1 MKKLSHEIRYS
12 RPVEEIMNTPP
23 ASAIRWGTAV
33 VGIIILMLLLISWII
48 KYPYIVRADALI
60 TTEKPPA
67 NIVARVSGDIEHLFV
82 SDGQHV
88 MQESVLGVL
97 ETTASY
103 QSVQWLSSFLDSISS
118 ADIINSSGRISQQL
132 PDNPG
137 LGEIQDRYSSFRK
150 IYIDY
155 LNHLEI
161 DYYGK
166 KIDAVREEIK
176 SIEDYI
182 YKLKSKD
189 ELISSRLKL
198 EEKKYFRD
206 SLLNEQELLPDAE
219 LENSKQ
225 KYYSLKIEMVQVVL
239 DAASMRIDLASKKQ
253 ILRDLVAAGEEERQN
268 YRSAVVDE
276 LIRLKSRLDWWIQNH
291 LLVSPIDGNVTFTR
305 YWAENQSVREGE
317 TVMTVV
323 PEGENKIIA
332 RIRIPM
338 TGSGKV
344 REGQNVNI
352 QLKGYPYL
360 EYGMVRGVIHS
371 RSLVPHENMY
381 ILDVELPDGLSTF
394 YGKDLKFSQNMEAK
408 AEIITDD
415 MRLIERALYP
425 FKFLLEKNRNLSG
438 EKGEADLED

>member
-33 VGIIILMLLLISWII
+33 VGIIIFMMLLISWLI
-48 KYPYIVRADALI
+48 KYPYIIRADALI

-67 NIVARVSGDIEHLFV
+67 NMVARVSGDIEQLFV

-88 MQESVLGVL
+88 RQGSVMGVL
-97 ETTASY
+97 ETAASY
-103 QSVQWLSSFLDSISS
+103 RSVQWLSSLLDTVSS
-118 ADIINSSGRISQQL
+118 ADITPSTDGIYRQL
-132 PDNPG
+132 PDNPE

-150 IYIDY
+150 SYFDY
-155 LNHLEI
+155 LNHIEI

-166 KIDAVREEIK
+166 KIEAVREEIK

-182 YKLKSKD
+182 EKLKGK
-189 ELISSRLKL
+189 ERLISSSLEL
-198 EEKKYFRD
+198 EEKRYLRD
-206 SLLNEQELLPDAE
+206 SLLNVKDLLPDAE

-239 DAASMRIDLASKKQ
+239 DAASRRIDLASKKQ
-253 ILRDLVAAGEEERQN
+253 TLHDLVAAGEEEKQK
-268 YRSAVVDE
+268 YRSVLDDE
-276 LIRLKSRLDWWIQNH
+276 LIRLKSRLDWWIQKH
-291 LLVSPIDGNVTFTR
+291 LLVSPVDGHVTFTR
-305 YWAENQSVREGE
+305 YWAENQSVHEGE

-323 PEGENKIIA
+323 PAGQNEIIA

-344 REGQNVNI
+344 KTGQNVNI

-360 EYGMVRGVIHS
+360 EYGMVRGIIQR

-381 ILDVELPDGLSTF
+381 VLDVKLPDGLSTF
-394 YGKDLKFSQNMEAK
+394 YGKNLEFSQNMQGK
-408 AEIITDD
+408 AEIITED

-425 FKFLLEKNRNLSG
+425 FKYLLKKNSNL
-438 EKGEADLED
+438 